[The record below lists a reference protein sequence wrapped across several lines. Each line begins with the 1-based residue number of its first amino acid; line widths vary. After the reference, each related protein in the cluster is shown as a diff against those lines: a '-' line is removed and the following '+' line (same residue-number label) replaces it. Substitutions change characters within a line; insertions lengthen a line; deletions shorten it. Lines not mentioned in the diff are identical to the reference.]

1 MKETQMSTD
10 FESRLKHMAA
20 ARDEAAMAAREAR
33 EREYAA
39 KNALEQQSVRATQE
53 ADLLRRDLSRLQV
66 VAAGAEAAGEESA
79 GLRRQVREITQALD
93 ETRAQV
99 DALRVI
105 NEGLTA
111 RNSSLEA
118 TNAGLQGA
126 HTAMAKEKIDRGRQL
141 QEVEGLV

>member
-93 ETRAQV
+93 IGVPGLSV
-99 DALRVI
+99 DTIIRELKVHADRI
-105 NEGLTA
+105 
-111 RNSSLEA
+111 EA
-118 TNAGLQGA
+118 KA
-126 HTAMAKEKIDRGRQL
+126 D
-141 QEVEGLV
+141 LVFHKAPPVSRK